1 MITIFSIESKWL
13 HGDLQCCKD
22 LRIGSATDGTSKWDF
37 PCYDRRRSHEAH
49 NQIWHDS
56 KV

>member
-1 MITIFSIESKWL
+1 MNAIFSIEPKWL

-22 LRIGSATDGTSKWDF
+22 LRIGSATDGTPKWDF
-37 PCYDRRRSHEAH
+37 PCYDGRRSHEAH